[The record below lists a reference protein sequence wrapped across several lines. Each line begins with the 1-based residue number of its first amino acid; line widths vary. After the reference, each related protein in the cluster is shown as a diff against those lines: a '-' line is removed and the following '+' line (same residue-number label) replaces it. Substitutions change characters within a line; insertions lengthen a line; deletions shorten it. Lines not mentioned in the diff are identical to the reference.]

1 MDANARAHS
10 VPETHSLLS
19 VRALRIFAFPT
30 VKLTE
35 SRPQQGP
42 EKLIWGS
49 DVVRVRGAKI
59 RTSSSFQFRLPFEST
74 TREILSQQTSGV
86 LKVRREFFSHV
97 ANGFTGA
104 WSQCFS
110 EALRGLQVVCYGGC
124 LGSGDKAAG
133 RLSQVQQT
141 LPGSGEV
148 ASRARQSGTSV
159 SDTTCHRL
167 FPVDNWNRKSQTK
180 K

>member
-1 MDANARAHS
+1 M
-10 VPETHSLLS
+10 
-19 VRALRIFAFPT
+19 
-30 VKLTE
+30 
-35 SRPQQGP
+35 
-42 EKLIWGS
+42 
-49 DVVRVRGAKI
+49 
-59 RTSSSFQFRLPFEST
+59 
-74 TREILSQQTSGV
+74 
-86 LKVRREFFSHV
+86 LKVWREFFSHV

-148 ASRARQSGTSV
+148 ASRAQQSGTSV
-159 SDTTCHRL
+159 SDATCHRL
-167 FPVDNWNRKSQTK
+167 FPVDNCNGKSQTK
-180 K
+180 NNFFFYTFQAVGLVGDMQTCLNVETVCTLLALLGYCEGRDS